1 MRRAR
6 PWAAAALLL
15 AAASAAPAAGQ
26 EPPGE
31 PALHEELERMSRDLD
46 RLRAEIAALQ
56 GRPPA
61 PAIEAGR
68 VEALEAEVARL
79 QAELKRLAEQL
90 KQTEGGLEG
99 LSRED
104 ERRIALTVY
113 GTLDWERFGGR
124 TSVFDAHLFELV
136 LSGRPHKRLS
146 FIAQVE
152 FERAASVGGERGG
165 EVAIEQVY
173 PTLAFSSLFNL
184 RAGVFLM
191 PFGNINIDH
200 FPTSREVVSR
210 PLVSQVVAPQDW
222 ADNGVGLSGRRLF
235 ASTWLVSYEAWVCA
249 GLGADIG
256 ASGLREARQPFGVD
270 NNGNKALAGRA
281 AVNRASRLEV
291 GLSGYAGK
299 YDDADRF
306 WLRGFAVDALALFGP
321 FKVTGEYDILTAERP
336 EGPDARYR
344 GHYLR
349 AVYEFGRSVLVKTPF
364 GKDFVEPKL
373 ALVAQWDSVAV
384 DGDEAGV
391 LERNRERRQTYGLN
405 YRPAGQ
411 WVLKLAYERNSTTS
425 RPLVRGDADGWTGA
439 VAFVF

>member
-1 MRRAR
+1 VAGVT
-6 PWAAAALLL
+6 ALLL
-15 AAASAAPAAGQ
+15 TAAGGTAAAQQ
-26 EPPGE
+26 EPEE
-31 PALHEELERMSRDLD
+31 PAVHEELERMTREMH

-56 GRPPA
+56 ARPSA
-61 PAIEAGR
+61 PVIEAGR
-68 VEALEAEVARL
+68 IEALEAEVARL
-79 QAELKRLAEQL
+79 QAELKRLGEQV

-113 GTLDWERFGGR
+113 GTLDWERYGGR
-124 TSVFDAHLFELV
+124 TSVFDGHLFELV

-152 FERAASVGGERGG
+152 YERAASVGGERGG
-165 EVAIEQVY
+165 EVVLEQAY

-191 PFGNINIDH
+191 PFGNVGIDH

-210 PLVSQVVAPQDW
+210 PLVAEVIAPQDW
-222 ADNGVGLSGRRLF
+222 TDNGVGLSGRRLF

-249 GLGADIG
+249 GLGAGID

-270 NNGNKALAGRA
+270 NNGNKALAARA
-281 AVNRASRLEV
+281 AVNRASRLEL

-299 YDDADRF
+299 YDDADRL
-306 WLRGFAVDALALFGP
+306 WLRGFAVDALALLGP
-321 FKVTGEYDILTAERP
+321 FKVTGEYDILTAARTA
-336 EGPDARYR
+336 GPDARYR
-344 GHYLR
+344 GYYLR
-349 AVYEFGRSVLVKTPF
+349 AVYEFGSSALVKTPF

-373 ALVAQWDSVAV
+373 SLVAQWDSVAI

-411 WVLKLAYERNSTTS
+411 WVLKLAYERNSTS
-425 RPLVRGDADGWTGA
+425 ARPLVRGDADGWTGA